1 MMLTS
6 LLKAQTDLRQMSVD
20 YIKQTKNVSFTSAQ
34 WLITDQIYDKNTQTT
49 FLYLR
54 QMHAGKEIFNVNVN
68 FSIKNNKVLHM
79 AGTPKKDYSV
89 RSAASGMSAESAIRA
104 AATGLNLKITE
115 PLTSSNSANA
125 KGINVTKFSKAG
137 ISQEPIPVKEMYYLN
152 AKNELV
158 SVWNLSIYENSGD
171 NWWDLLV
178 DAQSGQIVNK
188 ANWVTHCNFGL
199 HEKNNQN
206 NDNCED
212 KHVHTPSTLVEKIT
226 ACPEDRVFA
235 KNIAKKP
242 TLNVIPSTIP
252 RVGGNQYNI
261 FPLPIE
267 APSYG
272 ARSIVQDPE
281 SLPASPF
288 GWHDTNGVIGAEF
301 TITRGNNVYAYR
313 DADATAN
320 VPDPGSS
327 PDGGATLN
335 FDFPF
340 PTTQEPDTY
349 VPASVTNLFY
359 WNNKVHDFYYR
370 YGFDDVSGNF
380 QTNNYGRGGLGN
392 DAVNAE
398 TQDGSG
404 TNNANFSTPP
414 DGSSPRMQM
423 YIWNDGSP
431 TNLLTVNS
439 PAAIAGGY
447 LSTPSTTFG
456 LQITATTNITGNIQL
471 MNDGSADP
479 TLGCVASPAGSLTG
493 KIALIDRG
501 SPAASPGLG
510 TFVLKAK
517 NAQNAGAI
525 GVIIVNNV
533 AGAPAGMSGTDPT
546 ITIPIV
552 MVSQADGLILKNSLA
567 VPNVVSATFR
577 SVTPVGATPKRDS
590 SFDSGIVA
598 HEYGHGISTRL
609 TGGPANSGCL
619 QNAEQMGEGW
629 SDFFGLMMTMLPSH
643 TGATPRGIGTYATYQ
658 PTTGGGIRPA
668 PYTTNMAINPYTYSG
683 VANPAISQPHGIGF
697 IWCTMLWEVNWG
709 MIGRYGFDNDLQNG
723 NGGNNKTI
731 QLVLLAL
738 KLQPCGP
745 GFVDGRDALLAADTQ
760 LFGGAN
766 HDIIWIA
773 FSKRGLGLN
782 ASQGD
787 PNVRGDGVEDTT
799 VPPQFN
805 PGGCAAG
812 NSKIVL
818 PSGFASPAE
827 FCLGN
832 VATIG
837 TFGKIFTIST
847 PPVALYDYGYLL
859 AKNGNLFQFN
869 TTGLFNFAT
878 LGEGFY
884 TVIGISY
891 KNTNLQTMTAYLTAR
906 TGSPISTIQA
916 EIGANTICAS
926 LGKNNS
932 TYNLETEIT
941 IRSVAYCTN
950 FCSPVS
956 GKIKLPTNFPVASVK
971 LCEGEILAIGAFDKV
986 QTVFLFPAVA
996 SDYDYNYL
1004 LTKNGNI
1011 FQFSA
1016 TGIFDFTS
1024 LTEGVYTIAGI
1035 SYKKANPQTI
1045 SSYLSSRIGTTIDA
1059 TKAAIT
1065 AQNTCA
1071 EITTQST
1078 LNAGIN
1084 ITILSKS
1091 VCAITATDP
1100 QFRQSVKVFPNPTS
1114 QNINVEFT
1122 NLPNETLQIVMYN
1135 MQGMEVLAQKVNTTT
1150 NVSLENISLKTL
1162 PKGVYVM
1169 KIQMKD
1175 KFVMEKIIV
1184 N

>member
-104 AATGLNLKITE
+104 AATELNLKITS
-115 PLTSSNSANA
+115 PLTSSSAANA
-125 KGINVTKFSKAG
+125 KGVNVTKFSKAG

-199 HEKNNQN
+199 HEKNNLN
-206 NDNCED
+206 NDDCED
-212 KHVHTPSTLVEKIT
+212 KHVHTPSNLVEKIA
-226 ACPEDRVFA
+226 ACPEDRI
-235 KNIAKKP
+235 IAKKP
-242 TLNVIPSTIP
+242 VLSVATNAIP

-272 ARSIVQDPE
+272 TRSIVQDPE

-288 GWHDTNGVIGAEF
+288 GWHDTNGTIGAEF

-313 DADATAN
+313 DADAN
-320 VPDPGSS
+320 NIPDPGSS
-327 PDGGATLN
+327 PDGGATLDFN
-335 FDFPF
+335 FPF
-340 PTTQEPDTY
+340 PTTQEPETY
-349 VPASVTNLFY
+349 VPASTTNLFY

-370 YGFDDVSGNF
+370 YGFDDISGNF

-398 TQDGSG
+398 SQDGSG
-404 TNNANFSTPP
+404 TNNANFGTPP

-423 YIWNDGSP
+423 YLWDSGTPI
-431 TNLLTVNS
+431 NLLTVNS
-439 PAAIAGGY
+439 PAPIAGGY
-447 LSTPSTTFG
+447 ASTPSTSFG
-456 LQITATTNITGNIQL
+456 LQITATTNITGNMQL

-533 AGAPAGMSGTDPT
+533 AGAPAGMSGTDAT

-552 MVSQADGLILKNSLA
+552 MVSQANGLIFKNSLA
-567 VPNVVSATFR
+567 ASNVISATFR
-577 SVTPVGATPKRDS
+577 SVTPVGAPPRRDA
-590 SFDSGIVA
+590 SFDNGIIA

-629 SDFFGLMMTMLPSH
+629 SDFFGLVMTMLPSH

-683 VANPAISQPHGIGF
+683 VANTAAISQPHGIGF

-745 GFVDGRDALLAADTQ
+745 GFVDGRDALLAADMQ

-766 HDIIWIA
+766 QDIIWIA

-787 PNVRGDGVEDTT
+787 PDVRGDGVEDTT

-805 PGGCAAG
+805 PTGCAPG

-818 PSGFASPAE
+818 PSGLAIPAE
-827 FCLGN
+827 FCEGN

-837 TFGKIFTIST
+837 AFGKIFTIST
-847 PPVALYDYGYLL
+847 PSPALYDYGYLL

-869 TTGLFNFAT
+869 TTGAFNFPA
-878 LGEGFY
+878 LGDGVY
-884 TVIGISY
+884 TVVGISY
-891 KNTNLQTMTAYLTAR
+891 KNTNTQTMTAYLTTR
-906 TGSPISTIQA
+906 IGSSLTSIQA
-916 EIGANTICAS
+916 DFNITTMCAV
-926 LGKNNS
+926 LGNNNS
-932 TYNLETEIT
+932 TYNAATEIT
-941 IRSVAYCTN
+941 IRSVAYCTT
-950 FCSPVS
+950 FCKPIS
-956 GKIKLPTNFPVASVK
+956 GKIKLPTNFPAASAK
-971 LCEGEILAIGAFDKV
+971 ICEGEPLAIGAFDKV
-986 QTVFLFPAVA
+986 LTVFPFPATA
-996 SDYDYNYL
+996 ADYDYNYL
-1004 LTKNGNI
+1004 LTKGGNI
-1011 FQFSA
+1011 FQFNA
-1016 TGIFDFTS
+1016 NGAFDFTN
-1024 LTEGVYTIAGI
+1024 LPEGIYTIAGI

-1045 SSYLSSRIGTTIDA
+1045 SSYLTSRVGTTIEA
-1059 TKAAIT
+1059 TKTDIT

-1071 EITTQST
+1071 EITTTST
-1078 LNAGIN
+1078 LGSAII
-1084 ITILSKS
+1084 ITIQSKS

-1100 QFRQSVKVFPNPTS
+1100 KFRQSVKVFPNPTS

-1135 MQGMEVLAQKVNTTT
+1135 MQGMEVLSQKVNTTT
-1150 NVSLENISLKTL
+1150 NVSLENISLKNL
-1162 PKGVYVM
+1162 AKGVYVM